1 MIQSRPSAE
10 RPLPRASRP
19 FAGQARSGSIL
30 PVRQAVR
37 QWPVFAHCG
46 RVPRRLRTAVT
57 PSAQARDWTLTLI
70 CNVDHHVSQGARGY
84 LAARSLCVP
93 KDARFR
99 YSTGMPA
106 ASAAS
111 IPRLIPGVIPRS
123 CRRPMPRRP
132 QLHRARRGARPS
144 CTPNVDVG
152 RHFRCRWDIE
162 RAAESRIMD
171 VRLGLKRLTPRAHFS
186 ELPGTCLASRA
197 LTSTTSNPR
206 CSSSS

>member
-70 CNVDHHVSQGARGY
+70 CNVDHHASQGARGY

-132 QLHRARRGARPS
+132 QLHGPDGAQGQVAPPTWTLVDTSDAVGTSSGPRR
-144 CTPNVDVG
+144 VG
-152 RHFRCRWDIE
+152 SWTFAWDL
-162 RAAESRIMD
+162 S
-171 VRLGLKRLTPRAHFS
+171 G
-186 ELPGTCLASRA
+186 
-197 LTSTTSNPR
+197 
-206 CSSSS
+206 